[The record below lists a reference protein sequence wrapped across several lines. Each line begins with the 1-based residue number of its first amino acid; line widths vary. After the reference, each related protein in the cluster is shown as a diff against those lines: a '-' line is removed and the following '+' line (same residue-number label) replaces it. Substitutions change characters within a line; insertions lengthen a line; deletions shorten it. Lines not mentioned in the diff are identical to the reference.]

1 MQVKLYTC
9 GRHQSRLRKYL
20 RKVLNADTYV
30 MICVMFEV
38 IVVGGLKEPQK
49 FCVAGCVPQSHGLL
63 Q

>member
-1 MQVKLYTC
+1 MWD
-9 GRHQSRLRKYL
+9 RHLVAIEEVFAQSIKCRY
-20 RKVLNADTYV
+20 VYV